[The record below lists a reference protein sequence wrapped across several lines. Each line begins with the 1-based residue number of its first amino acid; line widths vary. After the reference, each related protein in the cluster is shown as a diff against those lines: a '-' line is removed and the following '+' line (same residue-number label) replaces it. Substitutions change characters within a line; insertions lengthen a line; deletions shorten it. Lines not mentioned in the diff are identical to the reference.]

1 MKETLIATRY
11 SKALFELSLE
21 QNCLEQTYLDMQLI
35 HEVCN
40 SNKDFRLMLSS
51 PVIKSDKKKN
61 ILKALFEEKIGKL
74 SFLYL
79 LTITTKRRESFAE
92 PIAEQFLS
100 VYKEYKGILPA
111 ILTTSSKADDEI
123 KQRVVKMLRDFTQK
137 DIELTEEIK
146 NEIIGGFIL
155 RFGQYQYDES
165 VRKKIM
171 NLKREFNINV
181 YEKGF

>member
-1 MKETLIATRY
+1 MKETLIASRY
-11 SKALFELSLE
+11 AKALFELSLE
-21 QNCLEQTYLDMQLI
+21 QNCIEQTYLDMQLI
-35 HEVCN
+35 HEVCI

-51 PVIKSDKKKN
+51 PVIKSDKKKS

-79 LTITTKRRESFAE
+79 LTITSKRREVFAE
-92 PIAEQFLS
+92 AIADEFAS
-100 VYKEYKGILPA
+100 IYKEFKGILPA
-111 ILTTSSKADDEI
+111 ILTTSGKADEEI
-123 KQRVVKMLRDFTQK
+123 KQRVIKMLKDFTQK

-155 RFGQYQYDES
+155 KFGQYQYDES
-165 VRKKIM
+165 VRKKILK
-171 NLKREFNINV
+171 LKREFKINV